1 MCLSQCLHDPAAA
14 GGPGPAAPALPR
26 VQLGPQPAQGRHGP
40 EPRRAAAPGLSVCLS
55 VCLGSGC
62 LSRDRP
68 QPRSPPDPL
77 QAQSALALP
86 APIVLV
92 LDEDGTAVE
101 TESFF
106 RTLEEGTALM
116 ALSKEQTWT
125 APKVRGPLRG
135 AGGWFCPVWPTL
147 EVGLGGVGCTG

>member
-1 MCLSQCLHDPAAA
+1 M
-14 GGPGPAAPALPR
+14 
-26 VQLGPQPAQGRHGP
+26 
-40 EPRRAAAPGLSVCLS
+40 
-55 VCLGSGC
+55 
-62 LSRDRP
+62 
-68 QPRSPPDPL
+68 

-86 APIVLV
+86 VPIVLV

-116 ALSKEQTWT
+116 ALSKGQTWT

-135 AGGWFCPVWPTL
+135 AGGWFVLSVPHCRWDWK
-147 EVGLGGVGCTG
+147 GGGHRVTAVPLFLRHVATR

>member
-1 MCLSQCLHDPAAA
+1 M
-14 GGPGPAAPALPR
+14 
-26 VQLGPQPAQGRHGP
+26 
-40 EPRRAAAPGLSVCLS
+40 
-55 VCLGSGC
+55 
-62 LSRDRP
+62 
-68 QPRSPPDPL
+68 

-116 ALSKEQTWT
+116 ALSKGQTWT

-135 AGGWFCPVWPTL
+135 AGGWFVLSVPHWRWDWK
-147 EVGLGGVGCTG
+147 GGGHRVTAVPLFLRRVATR

>member
-1 MCLSQCLHDPAAA
+1 M
-14 GGPGPAAPALPR
+14 
-26 VQLGPQPAQGRHGP
+26 
-40 EPRRAAAPGLSVCLS
+40 
-55 VCLGSGC
+55 
-62 LSRDRP
+62 
-68 QPRSPPDPL
+68 

-116 ALSKEQTWT
+116 ALSKGQTWT

-135 AGGWFCPVWPTL
+135 AGGWCVLSVPHWK
-147 EVGLGGVGCTG
+147 GGGHRVTAVPLFLRHVATR